1 MVTTV
6 RGITTFS
13 SGRLAEE
20 KQTYLGVNTKNMDIN
35 MSADGLNKDGKV
47 TYTIT
52 IDKKTHKCITMEE
65 VIELIKKSEE
75 KIFYLKI

>member
-6 RGITTFS
+6 LGITIFS
-13 SGRLAEE
+13 SGLLAEE
-20 KQTYLGVNTKNMDIN
+20 KQTYLEVNTKNMDID
-35 MSADGLNKDGKV
+35 MSADGLNKDGKQ

-52 IDKKTHKCITMEE
+52 IDKKTHKRITMEE

>member
-6 RGITTFS
+6 RGITIFS

-20 KQTYLGVNTKNMDIN
+20 KQTYLEVNTKNMDIN
-35 MSADGLNKDGKV
+35 MSADGLNKDGKP

-65 VIELIKKSEE
+65 VIELIQKSEE

>member
-1 MVTTV
+1 
-6 RGITTFS
+6 
-13 SGRLAEE
+13 
-20 KQTYLGVNTKNMDIN
+20 MDID
-35 MSADGLNKDGKV
+35 MSADGLNKDGKQ

-52 IDKKTHKCITMEE
+52 IDKKTHKRITMEE

>member
-1 MVTTV
+1 
-6 RGITTFS
+6 
-13 SGRLAEE
+13 
-20 KQTYLGVNTKNMDIN
+20 MDIN
-35 MSADGLNKDGKV
+35 MRKKKKKKKKKK

>member
-1 MVTTV
+1 
-6 RGITTFS
+6 
-13 SGRLAEE
+13 
-20 KQTYLGVNTKNMDIN
+20 MDIN

-65 VIELIKKSEE
+65 VIELIQKSEE